1 VRIRHEVTDRSGRRG
16 PVLLTV
22 LGVILVSLN
31 LRSAVTS
38 LGALLPEVSQGVG
51 LSPTLAGVVTMLPTL
66 SFAVAGSFAPW
77 LSRQFSPA
85 RILVVAMGML
95 AANLVVRAV
104 TDMVWVFLVATALAL
119 AGIAVANVL
128 MPALVKEHF
137 PDRIGLLTG
146 VYTMCMLFGASTAA
160 AAAVPIAQWA
170 GTWRVGLGGWALLA
184 AVALLAWLP
193 AAVRRGS
200 PLRIGVAS
208 TGGEP
213 ISGAAGGSAAGVPQP
228 GAPAAAV
235 PVARVPPAGESRIG
249 GGAGRRGAERVR
261 PVRTSLGWAMALFF
275 GCQSLTAYAVM
286 GWLPQLFRD
295 AGYSSATAGLLLA
308 TLIAIGVPVAFVTPT
323 LAARIPDLRPVVVA
337 LAGAACV
344 GFLGLAVAP
353 RGLAVLWVLI
363 LTAGQA
369 AFPLGLT
376 MIGLRARTP
385 QGTVALSAF
394 TQSTGYLIAGFGPLV
409 VGMLY
414 GATGGWVLPLGFLI
428 AITVVHAG
436 AGVVAG
442 RPRFIEDE

>member
-1 VRIRHEVTDRSGRRG
+1 MKTRHEVADRSGRRG
-16 PVLLTV
+16 SVVLTV

-208 TGGEP
+208 AAGGP
-213 ISGAAGGSAAGVPQP
+213 ISGAAD
-228 GAPAAAV
+228 
-235 PVARVPPAGESRIG
+235 
-249 GGAGRRGAERVR
+249 RVR

-337 LAGAACV
+337 LAAAACV

-353 RGLAVLWVLI
+353 RGLALLWVLI

-376 MIGLRARTP
+376 MIGLRAHTP